1 MNIRL
6 LCKLLG
12 VLSVLIGAFMLLSL
26 MWALPRFGHRTDVTL
41 APEQFESW
49 GFLGLLFSTLIS
61 MGIGGLLY
69 TVGRHSQGELY
80 RKEAMAVV
88 GLSWVLATILGAL
101 PFVLSGTVGGP
112 SVRVF
117 PEQQTV
123 LVANSAWQ
131 FWQAWDEVD
140 SLSEDEFQLLAA
152 LDQAGPRG
160 LPERLLPIRAKI
172 ESPIE
177 VFNQLR
183 RQPVWDQLL
192 EGPGESRGAVPVDR
206 VANFRLKWRKM
217 SFVDAMFESQSGFS
231 TTGATV
237 IADLEDSF
245 LVPHCILFWR
255 ASTHFLGG
263 LGIIVLFVVILGQG
277 SAGKA
282 LMRTEMPGP
291 TAEGSTSRM
300 QHTAWLFGGIYLVL
314 NLVLT
319 AVLMVMGMSLYDALC
334 HAFAT
339 MATGGF
345 STYNASLG
353 HFASLSSV
361 NGEAI
366 EYVIILFM
374 VLAGTNFTLLFFVS
388 IGQPSKLIVDAE
400 FRTYLAIILFA
411 TVAIVGFGMVFGDHG
426 FQSFREAIRFGLFQ
440 VVSII
445 TTTGFGTNDFDQWN
459 QFGRALMLMLMFVG
473 GCAGST
479 GGGMKVIRHL
489 LIVKILGMEV
499 DRAFQPKVVRLLKVG
514 GKPVEDKSLRTG
526 ILVYVCL
533 IIMIFSVT
541 FLGIMMV
548 EPDST
553 WGVDNSNKLLDTAS
567 AVASTL
573 NNIGPG
579 LGEVGATQ
587 NYGNFTSLTKLS
599 FIVLMMLGRLEIFPV
614 LVLFVPAFWR
624 DQ

>member
-12 VLSVLIGAFMLLSL
+12 VLCILIGAFMLLSL
-26 MWALPRFGHRTDVTL
+26 IWALPRFGYRTDVTVL
-41 APEQFESW
+41 AEQFERR
-49 GFLGLLFSTLIS
+49 GFLGLLFSMLIS
-61 MGIGGLLY
+61 FGVGGLLY
-69 TVGRHSQGELY
+69 GWGRKSSGELF

-88 GLSWVLATILGAL
+88 GLSWILATILGAL
-101 PFVLSGTVGGP
+101 PFVLSETARGPAIRVFEAHQTILVASSGWRFWNSWEVAPVSPNELALLSCLEKAGPKGLSELELSEKIPTASEIVTQLKKREPWKHLIVLPGDFSGTVP
-112 SVRVF
+112 
-117 PEQQTV
+117 
-123 LVANSAWQ
+123 A
-131 FWQAWDEVD
+131 
-140 SLSEDEFQLLAA
+140 
-152 LDQAGPRG
+152 
-160 LPERLLPIRAKI
+160 
-172 ESPIE
+172 
-177 VFNQLR
+177 
-183 RQPVWDQLL
+183 
-192 EGPGESRGAVPVDR
+192 DR
-206 VANFRLKWRKM
+206 VANFRIKRRKM
-217 SFVDAMFESQSGFS
+217 DFVDAMFEAQSGFS

-237 IADLEDSF
+237 ISDLEDGF
-245 LVPHCILFWR
+245 EVPHCILFWR

-291 TAEGSTSRM
+291 TAEGSTTRI
-300 QHTAWLFGGIYLVL
+300 QHTAWLFGGIYLGL

-319 AVLMVMGMSLYDALC
+319 LILLFMGMSLFDAIC

-353 HFASLSSV
+353 HFSSVANV

-366 EYVIILFM
+366 EYIIILFM
-374 VLAGTNFTLLFFVS
+374 ILAGTNFTLLFFVL
-388 IGQPSKLIVDAE
+388 IGKPAKLIRDAE
-400 FRTYLAIILFA
+400 FRTYLGIIIGVSIAIICFG
-411 TVAIVGFGMVFGDHG
+411 IYHGDQGFTRVDNAV
-426 FQSFREAIRFGLFQ
+426 RNGLFQ

-459 QFGRALMLMLMFVG
+459 QFGRALMLVLMFIG

-489 LIVKILGMEV
+489 LCVKILGMEV

-514 GKPVEDKSLRTG
+514 GKPVEDKNLKNG
-526 ILVYVCL
+526 ILVYFGL
-533 IIMIFSVT
+533 IALIFSFS
-541 FLGIMMV
+541 FLAILMI
-548 EPDST
+548 EPDTT
-553 WGVDNSNKLLDTAS
+553 WGLDSSNKLIDSAS
-567 AVASTL
+567 AAASTL

-579 LGEVGATQ
+579 LGEVGATR
-587 NYGNFTSLTKLS
+587 NYGNFTSLTKLL
-599 FIVLMMLGRLEIFPV
+599 FTVLMMLGRLEIFPV

>member
-12 VLSVLIGAFMLLSL
+12 VLCILIGAFMLLSL
-26 MWALPRFGHRTDVTL
+26 IWSSPRFGHRTDSTIAAV
-41 APEQFESW
+41 QFEQR
-49 GFLGLLFSTLIS
+49 GILGLLFSTLIAFAV
-61 MGIGGLLY
+61 GGLLY
-69 TVGRHSQGELY
+69 GWGRQSRGELF

-88 GLSWVLATILGAL
+88 GLSWILATILGAL
-101 PFVLSGTVGGP
+101 PFVLSETARGP

-117 PEQQTV
+117 PQQQTV
-123 LVANSAWQ
+123 LVASSGWRFWNSWEPQ
-131 FWQAWDEVD
+131 FVDQYEVLLLNALEQAG
-140 SLSEDEFQLLAA
+140 SRGLSEQELNSQIPDASEILEKLKQRAPWDHLIE
-152 LDQAGPRG
+152 
-160 LPERLLPIRAKI
+160 LPGDSSGTAPA
-172 ESPIE
+172 
-177 VFNQLR
+177 
-183 RQPVWDQLL
+183 
-192 EGPGESRGAVPVDR
+192 DR
-206 VANFRLKWRKM
+206 VANFRIKRRKM
-217 SFVDAMFESQSGFS
+217 DFIDAMFESQSGFS

-237 IADLEDSF
+237 ISDLEDGF
-245 LVPHCILFWR
+245 EVPHCILFWR

-291 TAEGSTSRM
+291 TADGSTSRM
-300 QHTAWLFGGIYLVL
+300 QHTAWLFGGIYLGL
-314 NLVLT
+314 NLILT
-319 AVLMVMGMSLYDALC
+319 LIFLFMGMSLFDAIC

-353 HFASLSSV
+353 HFASISGV

-366 EYVIILFM
+366 EYITIVFM
-374 VLAGTNFTLLFFVS
+374 LLAGTNFTLLFFTLV
-388 IGQPSKLIVDAE
+388 GQPMKLLRDIE
-400 FRTYLAIILFA
+400 FRTYLGIIAGASTAII
-411 TVAIVGFGMVFGDHG
+411 IFGMRFEDAG
-426 FQSFREAIRFGLFQ
+426 FVSFRDAVRNGVFQ

-459 QFGRALMLMLMFVG
+459 QFGRALMLLLMFIG

-489 LIVKILGMEV
+489 LCVKILGMEV

-514 GKPVEDKSLRTG
+514 GKPIEDKTLKTG
-526 ILVYVCL
+526 ILVYFGL
-533 IIMIFSVT
+533 IALIFSIS
-541 FLGIMMV
+541 FLSVVMI
-548 EPDST
+548 EPSST
-553 WGVDNSNKLLDTAS
+553 WGIDDSNKLVDSAS
-567 AVASTL
+567 AAASTL

-579 LGEVGATQ
+579 LGEVGATR
-587 NYGNFTSLTKLS
+587 NYGNFTGLTKLL
-599 FIVLMMLGRLEIFPV
+599 FTVLMMLGRLEIFPII
-614 LVLFVPAFWR
+614 VLFFPAFWR

>member
-12 VLSVLIGAFMLLSL
+12 VLCILIGAFMLLSL
-26 MWALPRFGHRTDVTL
+26 IWALPRFGYRTDLSL
-41 APEQFESW
+41 AAEQFERK
-49 GFLGLLFSTLIS
+49 GFLGLLLSMLIS
-61 MGIGGLLY
+61 FGVGGLLY
-69 TVGRHSQGELY
+69 GWGRKSQGELF

-88 GLSWVLATILGAL
+88 GLSWILATLLGAL
-101 PFVLSGTVGGP
+101 PFVLSETARGP
-112 SVRVF
+112 AIRMFDV
-117 PEQQTV
+117 QQTV
-123 LVANSAWQ
+123 LVASPKWKIWSSWESASVYPNEYRVLRCLEN
-131 FWQAWDEVD
+131 AGPKG
-140 SLSEDEFQLLAA
+140 LSESELE
-152 LDQAGPRG
+152 
-160 LPERLLPIRAKI
+160 ERVSGASEII
-172 ESPIE
+172 
-177 VFNQLR
+177 
-183 RQPVWDQLL
+183 DQLKRRPPWKQL
-192 EGPGESRGAVPVDR
+192 IDKPGDSSGRVPADR
-206 VANFRLKWRKM
+206 VANYRIKRRKM
-217 SFVDAMFESQSGFS
+217 DFVDAIFESQSGFS

-237 IADLEDSF
+237 IADLEDGF
-245 LVPHCILFWR
+245 EVPHCILFWR

-291 TAEGSTSRM
+291 TAEGSTARI
-300 QHTAWLFGGIYLVL
+300 QHTAWLFGGIYLGL

-319 AVLMVMGMSLYDALC
+319 IILLILGMSLYDAIC

-353 HFASLSSV
+353 HFNSLPGV
-361 NGEAI
+361 NGETI

-374 VLAGTNFTLLFFVS
+374 ILAGTNFTLLFFVL
-388 IGQPSKLIVDAE
+388 IGQPSKLFRDAE
-400 FRTYLAIILFA
+400 FRTYIGIIA
-411 TVAIVGFGMVFGDHG
+411 GVSVAVICFGIYNSDQGFIQVDNAV
-426 FQSFREAIRFGLFQ
+426 RNGLFQ

-459 QFGRALMLMLMFVG
+459 QFGRAMLLVLMFVG

-489 LIVKILGMEV
+489 LCVKILGMEV

-514 GKPVEDKSLRTG
+514 GKPVEDKNLKMG
-526 ILVYVCL
+526 ILVYFGL
-533 IIMIFSVT
+533 IALIFCFS
-541 FLGIMMV
+541 FLAILLI
-548 EPDST
+548 EPDNT
-553 WGVDNSNKLLDTAS
+553 WGMDASHKLIDSAS
-567 AVASTL
+567 ATASTL

-579 LGEVGATQ
+579 LGEVGATR
-587 NYGNFTSLTKLS
+587 NYGNFTGLTKLL
-599 FIVLMMLGRLEIFPV
+599 FTVLMMLGRLEIFPV